1 MRAILGV
8 LLLCWFG
15 PYLLLND
22 GAIRKDF
29 SIRAETTSL
38 ALIPITDRKCTSTWG
53 IFHQCSYK
61 YELNGAPQ
69 EQNYNMFAFGSPK
82 TIVLLQAQE
91 SGRLTST
98 TGQEYLWNR
107 LFTVIFGM
115 LLSLFT
121 LVAALRKTLRS
132 SQAHQ
137 TPEQAYLEQMQR
149 QQGRQRPA
157 SPQQYQ
163 PGRPGIARGQRDG
176 FGTRTGFSS

>member
-69 EQNYNMFAFGSPK
+69 KQNYNCLLYTSP
-82 TIVLLQAQE
+82 
-91 SGRLTST
+91 
-98 TGQEYLWNR
+98 
-107 LFTVIFGM
+107 
-115 LLSLFT
+115 
-121 LVAALRKTLRS
+121 
-132 SQAHQ
+132 
-137 TPEQAYLEQMQR
+137 
-149 QQGRQRPA
+149 
-157 SPQQYQ
+157 SP
-163 PGRPGIARGQRDG
+163 RD
-176 FGTRTGFSS
+176 